1 MSEGP
6 LTTPAIPAIVVRD
19 LTVEYGGARALD
31 AVTVAIPAGAVT
43 AIIGPNGAG
52 KTTLLHA
59 LIGMQRAQAGSVAFF
74 GEPLGAARRRIAF
87 VPQREAV
94 DWHFPV
100 TVRDVVLMGRYPTT
114 PVGRRP
120 TAADRAIVAESLAH
134 VGMEAF
140 AGRQIGALSGGQQ
153 QRVFI
158 ARALAQRAELLIL
171 DEPFT
176 GIDAASQETI
186 YGLLAEFKA
195 AGRSILLSTHDLM
208 SVRAHCDY
216 LLCLNRQVIAFG
228 PAETTFRLD
237 VLERTYGGRIFHL
250 HDSAAALGE
259 GILLR

>member
-1 MSEGP
+1 MTSREI
-6 LTTPAIPAIVVRD
+6 TAIAVRD
-19 LTVEYGGARALD
+19 LTVEYGGVRALD
-31 AVTVAIPAGAVT
+31 NVTVAIPAGAVT

-59 LIGMQRAQAGSVAFF
+59 LMGMQRAQAGSVAFF
-74 GEPLGAARRRIAF
+74 GEPLGAVRRRIAF

-100 TVRDVVLMGRYPTT
+100 TVRDVVLMGRYPATA
-114 PVGRRP
+114 VGRRP
-120 TAADRAIVAESLAH
+120 TATDRAIAAEALVH

-153 QRVFI
+153 QRIFI
-158 ARALAQRAELLIL
+158 ARALAQQAELLIL

-216 LLCLNRQVIAFG
+216 LLCLNHQVIVFG

-237 VLERTYGGRIFHL
+237 VLERTYGGRLFHL
-250 HDSAAALGE
+250 HPNETSSAE